1 MLVMMG
7 RRLFRRG
14 GCGRAWAGVRSE
26 NAVLSDK
33 AENCSQKQNVF
44 CHNDVRVMVE
54 VGLLFTFS
62 AEAWPTT
69 ALLRA
74 HRPTTARSGNRARD
88 LSRTSENQS
97 GGSSNFLLSSHSPH
111 FAEHFEKGEVSKK
124 LQIRIWR
131 LRNQPNYRCF

>member
-7 RRLFRRG
+7 CRLRRG
-14 GCGRAWAGVRSE
+14 ACARAWAGVRSE
-26 NAVLSDK
+26 NAGLCDK

-44 CHNDVRVMVE
+44 CHNDVRVIVE
-54 VGLLFTFS
+54 VGLLVTFS

-74 HRPTTARSGNRARD
+74 YRPTTARSGNRARD
-88 LSRTSENQS
+88 PAAPRKTQS
-97 GGSSNFLLSSHSPH
+97 GGSSNFVLSSHSPH
-111 FAEHFEKGEVSKK
+111 FPEHFEKGEVSKK
-124 LQIRIWR
+124 LQFRIWR

>member
-7 RRLFRRG
+7 CCRLFRRG
-14 GCGRAWAGVRSE
+14 AWAWAGIRSE
-26 NAVLSDK
+26 NAGLSDK

-44 CHNDVRVMVE
+44 CHNMS
-54 VGLLFTFS
+54 GLLLKVLLITFS

-74 HRPTTARSGNRARD
+74 YRPTTARPGNRARD
-88 LSRTSENQS
+88 SAASQKTLS
-97 GGSSNFLLSSHSPH
+97 GGSSNFVFSSHSPH
-111 FAEHFEKGEVSKK
+111 SAEHFEKGEVSKK
-124 LQIRIWR
+124 LQFPIWH